1 MATDTVRVGPASI
14 VERTDVSVMYLEVDD
29 DPSAIARGWEEF
41 ERRLGSLRGRRFLG
55 TVDGDR
61 YRVCV
66 VLRDGDDPD
75 PLGFRLG
82 SVRGGRYLRVRLR
95 GDPDAIY
102 ARIPDAFM
110 ALERHA
116 RVDPDRSPIESY
128 RRHDQVD
135 LLLPVRDA

>member
-1 MATDTVRVGPASI
+1 MASDTVRVGPASI
-14 VERTDVSVMYLEVDD
+14 VERSDVAVMYLEVDD
-29 DPSAIARGWEEF
+29 DPSAIARGWAEF

-55 TVDGDR
+55 TIDGDR

-66 VLRDGDDPD
+66 VARDGDDPD
-75 PLGFRLG
+75 PLGLRVG

-102 ARIPDAFM
+102 ARIPDAFG
-110 ALERHA
+110 ALERQA
-116 RVDPDRSPIESY
+116 QVDPDRSPIESY